1 METRKIGSLKAS
13 VVGLGC
19 IDFGWR
25 IDANETTKVVEAAL
39 DAGINFFDTADIYGK
54 GQSEEFL
61 GRALGRRR
69 DDVLIATKFGLDMG
83 DEREG
88 AQPAYVQEAVEA
100 SLRRLG
106 TDRIDLYQ
114 LHRPDPATP
123 IADTLGTLQD
133 IVRQGKVREIGCSN
147 FSVVQIRAAAAAT
160 SDEPNFV
167 SVQNELSLIQREAV
181 RDVLPECAARGLAFL
196 PYFPLASGLLTG
208 KYRRGQEPP
217 AETRASNRW
226 GPQVFTDRNLKLVE
240 KLIVFA
246 QSRNQ
251 TLLDLAFAWLLARSS
266 VASVIAGARRAE
278 QVRDNVSA
286 IGWQLTAAD
295 LSEIDEIVSA

>member
-1 METRKIGSLKAS
+1 MQRRRIGSLEVS
-13 VVGLGC
+13 VAGLGC

-25 IDANETTKVVEAAL
+25 IDAADTVKVVDAAL

-69 DDVLIATKFGLDMG
+69 DGVLIATKFGLEMG
-83 DEREG
+83 PERKG
-88 AQPAYVQEAVEA
+88 AQPAYVQGAAEA

-123 IADTLGTLQD
+123 ISDTLGALQD
-133 IVRQGKVREIGCSN
+133 LVRQGKVREIGCSN
-147 FSVVQIRAAAAAT
+147 FSVKQM
-160 SDEPNFV
+160 
-167 SVQNELSLIQREAV
+167 REARGRPDPREFRQRAERTQPDPSRRV
-181 RDVLPECAARGLAFL
+181 GRCSARMHGARAGFSAL
-196 PYFPLASGLLTG
+196 FPARERPAHR

-217 AETRASNRW
+217 AGTRGSDQW
-226 GPQVFTDRNLKLVE
+226 GPEVFTDKNLKLVE

-251 TLLDLAFAWLLARSS
+251 TLLDLAFAWLLAQPS

-278 QVRDNVSA
+278 QVRDNVA
-286 IGWQLTAAD
+286 AVGWQLTAAD
-295 LSEIDEIVSA
+295 LSEIDEIVAA